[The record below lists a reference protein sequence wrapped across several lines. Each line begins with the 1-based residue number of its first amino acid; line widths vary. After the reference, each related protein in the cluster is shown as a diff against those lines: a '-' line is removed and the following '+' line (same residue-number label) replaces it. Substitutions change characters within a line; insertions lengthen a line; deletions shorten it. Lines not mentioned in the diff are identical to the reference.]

1 MTIVSPAGPGEGP
14 AHVVATAGHVDH
26 GKSALVLRLTGMDP
40 DRLEEEKRRGLTID
54 LGFAWTTLPSR
65 REIGIVDVP
74 GHERFI
80 RTMLAGVGP
89 VRLVLFVV
97 AADEGWKPQSEEHLQ
112 IVDVL
117 RPQGAVVA
125 LTKLDL
131 VDEAT
136 LESRASEVRGRLA
149 GTSLQD
155 AALVGC
161 SSMTGEGMQE
171 LRNAIDAMVARA
183 PDPESGGRPR
193 LFVDRVFT
201 IRGAGTV
208 VTGTLTGGDLTVG
221 DEAML
226 LPGSESAR
234 IRGMQTHKR
243 TVERARPVA
252 RVAVNL
258 AGTATS
264 DVARGDVLVLPRQ
277 WRTTAAFDAWI
288 EPVRGHDRPLTSRGA
303 YKVYAGSAERD
314 ARLRVLSASERPG
327 PSHGSFARVTLN
339 RPLILDLH
347 EPFVVRDS
355 GRRATVGAGRVVDP
369 LPRTRSAPA
378 PARLRDL
385 DAASRAATPGVLLGW
400 EGILRADALTMATGV
415 AGPPAEAIPVGDWLL
430 SPAAAARAAD
440 GLADALAAYHA
451 EHPLRPGMDG
461 SQVRA
466 GLAALHRAF
475 ADTALADAFVAREI
489 ARGTIARD
497 GTAVRLPTHRVRTR
511 GSELADRLVAAVT
524 ADELAPPTVKELLAS
539 GFEPE
544 LVQAVCADGRLV
556 RVGPDLVMTPSV
568 VARAEAVARESGS
581 GGITVSGFRQSM
593 GTSRKYAVPLLELL
607 DARGITRRLG
617 DVRVLRG

>member
-1 MTIVSPAGPGEGP
+1 MTEASPAGPGDGP
-14 AHVVATAGHVDH
+14 THVVATAGHVDH

-54 LGFAWTTLPSR
+54 LGFAWTTLPSG

-74 GHERFI
+74 GHERFV

-125 LTKLDL
+125 LTKRDL
-131 VDEAT
+131 VDDAT
-136 LESRASEVRGRLA
+136 LERRRSEVRGRLA
-149 GTSLQD
+149 GTSLGD
-155 AALVGC
+155 ATLVAC
-161 SSMTGEGMQE
+161 SPLTGEGMDE
-171 LRNAIDAMVARA
+171 LREAIDAMVARA

-208 VTGTLTGGDLTVG
+208 ITGTLAGGDLTVG
-221 DEAML
+221 DEAVL
-226 LPGSESAR
+226 LPGTGSAR

-243 TVERARPVA
+243 PIGRARPVS

-258 AGTATS
+258 AGTTTA
-264 DVARGDVLVLPRQ
+264 DVGRGDVLVLPGQ
-277 WRTTAAFDAWI
+277 WRATASFDAWL
-288 EPVRGHDRPLTSRGA
+288 EPVRGHLGPLTARGA

-314 ARLRVLSASERPG
+314 ARLRPYASGETYTDSG
-327 PSHGSFARVTLN
+327 GSFARVTLN
-339 RPLILDLH
+339 RPLVLDLH
-347 EPFVVRDS
+347 EPFVIRDS

-369 LPRTRSAPA
+369 LPRARSAT

-385 DAASRAATPGVLLGW
+385 DAASRAATPAVLLAW
-400 EGILRADALTMATGV
+400 DGIVHADELAVATGV
-415 AGPPAEAIPVGDWLL
+415 AGVPADAVPVGDWLL
-430 SPAAAARAAD
+430 SPAAAARAED
-440 GLADALAAYHA
+440 GLVDALSAYHA
-451 EHPLRPGMDG
+451 EHPLRPGMDA

-466 GLAALHRAF
+466 TLATLHRAF
-475 ADTALADAFVAREI
+475 ADADLGDAFVAREI
-489 ARGTIARD
+489 AGGTIARD
-497 GTAVRLPTHRVRTR
+497 GTAVRLPAHRVRTE
-511 GSELADRLVAAVT
+511 GSEPADRLVAAVG
-524 ADELAPPTVKELLAS
+524 ANELAPPTVKELIAS
-539 GFEPE
+539 GFELE

-556 RVGPDLVMTPSV
+556 RVGPELVMTPAV
-568 VARAEAVARESGS
+568 VTRAETVAREAGS
-581 GGITVSGFRQSM
+581 RGLTVSGFRQSM

-607 DARGITRRLG
+607 DARGITRRVG
-617 DVRVLRG
+617 DVRVTRD